1 MVSSASY
8 IVWNI
13 LFSAKI
19 QIYLKFIDDNFS
31 MNWITFIRSYG
42 EALTKN
48 HKQNNNYTCTFWS
61 FIQKIKHYGK
71 ANTLVIQAL
80 NDCIVNNYLLL

>member
-1 MVSSASY
+1 MD
-8 IVWNI
+8 N
-13 LFSAKI
+13 
-19 QIYLKFIDDNFS
+19 NFS

-61 FIQKIKHYGK
+61 FIQKLKHCGK
-71 ANTLVIQAL
+71 TNPLVIQAL
-80 NDCIVNNYLLL
+80 NDCIVKNYYKKLSYSNKYFIKVKFYGSN